1 MSPAADLAILDH
13 LLDASSSP
21 PAHAP
26 DVAAWRRVWA
36 GIAPR
41 WETPCDRAIAGG
53 TAADRPA
60 WAFAAGYQAALQR
73 LWPPA
78 DPATLAAFCVTE
90 EGGVHPAAIRCALT
104 PDPAEPG
111 GWRLTG
117 EKTFVTGAGEAECLL
132 VAAVCGATPEGR
144 RILRLARVDARAPG
158 VAVTPLPPLGLV
170 PELPHGRVR
179 FTGVALE
186 AGDLLPGDGYLE
198 AVKPFRTVE
207 DLHVTAALI
216 AWVFA
221 AGRRA
226 AWPPAVLEPLLA
238 LLASA
243 RGLAAAPPLAPH
255 VHLTLAGLLALAG
268 ETLERLEPLWETAAP
283 TDRERWQRDRGLLAI
298 AGAAR
303 TRRLETARAHYRR

>member
-1 MSPAADLAILDH
+1 LRPAPAE
-13 LLDASSSP
+13 DA
-21 PAHAP
+21 
-26 DVAAWRRVWA
+26 AAWRRVWA

-41 WETPCDRAIAGG
+41 WETPFDRAIAGG
-53 TAADRPA
+53 AASDRPA

-78 DPATLAAFCVTE
+78 HPATFSAFCVTE
-90 EGGVHPAAIRCALT
+90 EGGVHPSAIRCALT
-104 PDPAEPG
+104 PRPG
-111 GWRLTG
+111 RHGEWLLDG

-132 VAAVCGATPEGR
+132 VAAAAGATPEGR

-179 FTGVALE
+179 FTEVALE
-186 AGDLLPGDGYLE
+186 EGDLLPGDGYLE

-207 DLHVTAALI
+207 DLHVTAALVS
-216 AWVFA
+216 WVFA

-226 AWPPAVLEPLLA
+226 AWPPAALEPLLA

-255 VHLTLAGLLALAG
+255 VHLALAGLLALAG
-268 ETLERLEPLWETAAP
+268 ETLDRLEPHWETAAP
-283 TDRERWQRDRGLLAI
+283 ADRERWQRDRGLLAI
-298 AGAAR
+298 AAAAR
-303 TRRLETARAHYRR
+303 ARRLETARAHYRR